1 MTRGNPGWNP
11 GAFHRL
17 PSDSA
22 GIRMTLVGCPAG
34 LGAER
39 TDLGVVAVAA
49 HTVCERTRKNEDQS
63 DLAAQCRPMVAS
75 PGQGRLQERW

>member
-1 MTRGNPGWNP
+1 
-11 GAFHRL
+11 
-17 PSDSA
+17 
-22 GIRMTLVGCPAG
+22 MTLVGCPAG

-49 HTVCERTRKNEDQS
+49 HTVCEHTRKNEDQS

-75 PGQGRLQERW
+75 PGQGRLRERW